1 MEHKRQENVNSH
13 SRGAREVNHAETSM
27 WQVTE
32 SAPLCPPPGGVWE
45 SGYSKRAFPYTCNT
59 PHTTEVEN
67 IYINYS
73 FKW

>member
-1 MEHKRQENVNSH
+1 MSTPIHEEP
-13 SRGAREVNHAETSM
+13 REVNHAETSM

-32 SAPLCPPPGGVWE
+32 SGPHCLPPGGFWE

-59 PHTTEVEN
+59 LRTTEVEN